1 MSLKDELEN
10 ICDLRC
16 VFNQPMKKLTSLGVG
31 GIARYYASPKS
42 LYALNLAI
50 SAARRCK
57 IPYKV
62 IGNGTNILVSD
73 NGFDGLIIS
82 TVMLKDVFLKKDGL
96 FAMCGA
102 SLAYVASIARDN
114 CFSGLEPLSGIPAT
128 VGGAVYQ
135 NAGAF
140 GVNVSDLIDET
151 DVLSYGKI
159 RKRDNSQ
166 CIFGYR
172 KSVFKR
178 NSETIISATFRLK
191 KTSKAEIKERSD
203 YYFSKRKTTQPTGKS
218 CGSVFLNPRG
228 RFAGKLIEDSGLKG
242 FSIGGAIVSEKHA
255 NFITTN
261 SSATAED
268 VYKLILHI
276 KNRVKD
282 AFGVTLKEE
291 VEYVGEFR

>member
-1 MSLKDELEN
+1 MSLTDELEN

-16 VFNQPMKKLTSLGVG
+16 VFDQPMKKLNSLGVG
-31 GIARYYASPKS
+31 GSARYFASPKS

-50 SAARRCK
+50 SAAKRCK

-62 IGNGTNILVSD
+62 IGNGTNLIVSD
-73 NGFDGLIIS
+73 SGFDGLIIS
-82 TVMLKDVFLKKDGL
+82 TVMLKDVFLKKDGV

-102 SLAYVASIARDN
+102 PIAHVAAVARDN
-114 CFSGLEPLSGIPAT
+114 CFSGLEALSGIPAT

-140 GVNVSDLIDET
+140 GVSVSDLIDEIDT
-151 DVLSYGKI
+151 LSFGKI
-159 RKRDNSQ
+159 KKRDNLQ
-166 CIFGYR
+166 CAFGYR

-178 NSETIISATFRLK
+178 NSEIIVSATFRLK
-191 KTSKAEIKERSD
+191 KASKAEIKERSD
-203 YYFSKRKTTQPTGKS
+203 YFLAKRKNTQPMGKS

-242 FSIGGAIVSEKHA
+242 FSVGGATVSEKHA

-268 VYKLILHI
+268 VYRLILHI

>member
-1 MSLKDELEN
+1 MSLTDELAN

-16 VFNQPMKKLTSLGVG
+16 VFDQPMKKITSLGVG
-31 GIARYYASPKS
+31 GVARYYVSPKS
-42 LYALNLAI
+42 LYSLNLAV
-50 SAARRCK
+50 SAAKRCK

-62 IGNGTNILVSD
+62 IGNGTNLLVSD
-73 NGFDGLIIS
+73 KGFDGLIVS

-102 SLAYVASIARDN
+102 PIAHVASVARDN

-135 NAGAF
+135 NASAF
-140 GVNVSDLIDET
+140 GVSVSDLIDEI
-151 DVLSYGKI
+151 DVISCGKI
-159 RKRDNSQ
+159 KKRVNSQ
-166 CIFGYR
+166 CAFGYR

-178 NSETIISATFRLK
+178 NSETVISATFRLK
-191 KTSKAEIKERSD
+191 KASKAEIKERSD
-203 YYFSKRKTTQPTGKS
+203 YFFAKRRITQPTGKS

-228 RFAGKLIEDSGLKG
+228 RYAGKLIEESGLKG
-242 FSIGGAIVSEKHA
+242 FAIGGAAVSEKHA

-282 AFGVTLKEE
+282 VFGVTLKEE